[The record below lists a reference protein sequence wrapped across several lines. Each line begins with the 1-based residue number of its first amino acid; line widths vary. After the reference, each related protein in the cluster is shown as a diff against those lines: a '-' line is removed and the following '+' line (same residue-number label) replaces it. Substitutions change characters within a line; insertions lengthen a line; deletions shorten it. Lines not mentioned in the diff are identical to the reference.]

1 MADIKTKIH
10 EDIDLTIHK
19 ITGALTV
26 EEACDELDRYYAAG
40 RFTMRILW
48 ELTGADISSWQREHI
63 TRLIYKVKEY
73 SHLRE
78 GGKTALVLSRDLDFG
93 ISRMYQ
99 AYAAGERLEFEIEVF
114 RDMEKA
120 KEWLGVPV
128 IPGE

>member
-73 SHLRE
+73 
-78 GGKTALVLSRDLDFG
+78 F
-93 ISRMYQ
+93 I
-99 AYAAGERLEFEIEVF
+99 
-114 RDMEKA
+114 
-120 KEWLGVPV
+120 
-128 IPGE
+128 